1 MSSFDEL
8 GRALRWVRTR
18 QGKKQYEVA
27 KTARVTKAML
37 SSYENQKQRPTL
49 ETLERLLD
57 ALEIDLE
64 QLAFA
69 LRAVREE
76 ERKARGEK
84 DEPEAARSPLPLGLG
99 LDPLHPGA
107 HELHQLLGL
116 PAPLEPAQEQATLQ
130 ILQGFH
136 SLLRYVLRRSH
147 EVAEISRD
155 LERGRK
161 GRATAAP
168 VDEELEETA

>member
-1 MSSFDEL
+1 MASFDEL

-27 KTARVTKAML
+27 KSAKVTKAML

-49 ETLERLLD
+49 ETLERLLE

-64 QLAFA
+64 QLAYA
-69 LRAVREE
+69 IRAVRDEDRRSAGEEPEE
-76 ERKARGEK
+76 E
-84 DEPEAARSPLPLGLG
+84 PTPTSSVYLGS
-99 LDPLHPGA
+99 DPLYPGGQ
-107 HELHQLLGL
+107 ELHRTLGL
-116 PAPLEPAQEQATLQ
+116 PGPLEPAQEQAVQQ

-147 EVAEISRD
+147 EVAEISRR
-155 LERGRK
+155 LEG
-161 GRATAAP
+161 GATSGSKVP
-168 VDEELEETA
+168 ERLDESA

>member
-1 MSSFDEL
+1 MASFDEL

-27 KTARVTKAML
+27 KSAKVTKAML

-49 ETLERLLD
+49 ETLERLLE

-64 QLAFA
+64 QLAYA
-69 LRAVREE
+69 IRAVRDEDRRSAGEE
-76 ERKARGEK
+76 PD
-84 DEPEAARSPLPLGLG
+84 DEPTSAASSFYLGS
-99 LDPLHPGA
+99 DPLHPGGQ
-107 HELHQLLGL
+107 ELHRTLGL
-116 PAPLEPAQEQATLQ
+116 SGPLDPAQEQAVLQ

-147 EVAEISRD
+147 EVAEISRR
-155 LERGRK
+155 LEGEPIPRTKSAR
-161 GRATAAP
+161 RL
-168 VDEELEETA
+168 DETA